1 MMVNA
6 EPVEIDG
13 IYYELMTS
21 NEGNSAEV
29 TIHPEFLYSGSIV
42 IPASVTYSGV
52 EYSVTSIA
60 HNAFQ
65 ASGLTSI
72 TIPNSVTNI
81 GDGAF
86 SDCSQL
92 FSMIVE
98 DGNPSYDSRDDCNA
112 IVETASNTLIAG
124 CNYTIIPNSVTSID
138 NGAFLGCSLNSITIP
153 NSVTSIGHTA
163 FWECSYLKSITIPN
177 SVTSIGDCVFRNC
190 I

>member
-1 MMVNA
+1 MKKMKLLLLNLTVLIPMMVNA

-86 SDCSQL
+86 SDC
-92 FSMIVE
+92 I
-98 DGNPSYDSRDDCNA
+98 
-112 IVETASNTLIAG
+112 
-124 CNYTIIPNSVTSID
+124 
-138 NGAFLGCSLNSITIP
+138 
-153 NSVTSIGHTA
+153 
-163 FWECSYLKSITIPN
+163 
-177 SVTSIGDCVFRNC
+177 
-190 I
+190 